1 MRDGRGEHELS
12 PEEDEAIRLA
22 LAGRALAH
30 RDARLMRVGYLGPEG
45 TVSHDALLSRQRAA
59 FEPVPQPTLH
69 AAVLAVHEGS
79 VDRALVPIENALEG
93 SVNPTLD
100 ALVFETEDVAI
111 VGELRHPVHFCLIA
125 AAPLE
130 LAEVRTVVSI
140 PQASGQCARF
150 LRESLPHAQVVTAP
164 STADAVRQVAG
175 GVDGGAALGTRRAAE
190 HYGCTILRENVE
202 DHPDNETR
210 FVWLARAGTA
220 PRAPAIAR
228 FKTALVFWGAGSS
241 GPGWL
246 VRCLSEF
253 ARARCEPHADRVA
266 AAPPAARRVHVLRR
280 PRRALADETVAAAV
294 DGLRSHAD
302 VVRVL
307 GSFPAA

>member
-1 MRDGRGEHELS
+1 
-12 PEEDEAIRLA
+12 
-22 LAGRALAH
+22 
-30 RDARLMRVGYLGPEG
+30 MRVGYLGPEG
-45 TVSHDALLSRQRAA
+45 TVSHEALTAA
-59 FEPVPQPTLH
+59 PASGGFEPVPQPTLH
-69 AAVLAVHEGS
+69 AAVMAVRDGS

-100 ALVFETEDVAI
+100 ALVFETDDLVI
-111 VGELRHPVHFCLIA
+111 VGELRHPVHCCVLA
-125 AAPLE
+125 PAPLD
-130 LAEVRTVVSI
+130 LADVRVVVSI

-150 LRESLPHAQVVTAP
+150 LREALPHARLVAAP

-175 GVDGGAALGTRRAAE
+175 GFESAAVALGTRQAADL
-190 HYGCTILRENVE
+190 YGCTVLRENVE

-210 FVWLARAGTA
+210 FVWLARAGT
-220 PRAPAIAR
+220 PVGDGER
-228 FKTALVFWGAGSS
+228 FKTALVFWGAGSA

-253 ARARCEPHADRVA
+253 AARDVNLTRIESRP
-266 AAPPAARRVHVLRR
+266 LRQR
-280 PRRALADETVAAAV
+280 LGEYMFFLDLDGRLEEERVAAAV
-294 DGLRSHAD
+294 DGLRIHAD

>member
-1 MRDGRGEHELS
+1 
-12 PEEDEAIRLA
+12 
-22 LAGRALAH
+22 
-30 RDARLMRVGYLGPEG
+30 MRVGYLGPEG
-45 TVSHDALLSRQRAA
+45 TVSHDALLSADAA
-59 FEPVPQPTLH
+59 CEAVPQPTLH
-69 AAVLAVHEGS
+69 AAVLAVHDGA

-100 ALVFETEDVAI
+100 ALVFETADVAI

-125 AAPLE
+125 GTA
-130 LAEVRTVVSI
+130 LALADVRTVVSI

-150 LRESLPHAQVVTAP
+150 LRESLAHARIVTAP
-164 STADAVRQVAG
+164 STADAVRQVS
-175 GVDGGAALGTRRAAE
+175 DGLDAAAALGTRRAAE
-190 HYGCTILRENVE
+190 RYGGTILRENVE

-210 FVWLARAGTA
+210 FVWLARATPGEVSRPPETS
-220 PRAPAIAR
+220 PPPEVSPPTR
-228 FKTALVFWGAGSS
+228 FKTALVFWGAGSA

-253 ARARCEPHADRVA
+253 GERGVNLVRIESRPLRQRLGEYMFFLDLEGGMAEPAVADA
-266 AAPPAARRVHVLRR
+266 IA
-280 PRRALADETVAAAV
+280 
-294 DGLRSHAD
+294 GLRAHAD